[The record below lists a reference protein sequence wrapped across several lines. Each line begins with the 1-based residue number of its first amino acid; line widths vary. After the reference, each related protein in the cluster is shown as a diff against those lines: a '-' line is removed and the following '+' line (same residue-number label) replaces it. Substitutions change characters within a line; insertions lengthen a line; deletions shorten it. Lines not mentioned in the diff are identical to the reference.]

1 MLIHSPEAL
10 ALALIAMRKKRNL
23 SQSTIGE
30 LVGLKQQTISAFENN
45 PNGTKLES
53 LFRILSAVGADIEIQ
68 EKNKANLV
76 ANKRWTE
83 EW

>member
-1 MLIHSPEAL
+1 MLLTE

-45 PNGTKLES
+45 PCGTKLES
-53 LFRILSAVGADIEIQ
+53 LFRILSAMGADIEIH
-68 EKNKANLV
+68 EKNAINPTAK
-76 ANKRWTE
+76 KWTE